1 MTMGLACGAA
11 AMLLLSGCG
20 SAYDQ
25 PGNVTP
31 VERPA
36 EEQVDTPPMASARS
50 TPPASS
56 ATAVDQNFARQL
68 ATLLVGHV
76 TLDGA
81 AVTEVWAIDKC
92 HTTFVTAKGDTII
105 DWTKVG
111 NLAPRDENGREI
123 NRLPSATGWHDMS
136 VPLGELPEP
145 AGNVANRS
153 SGAFGQLATECG

>member
-1 MTMGLACGAA
+1 
-11 AMLLLSGCG
+11 
-20 SAYDQ
+20 
-25 PGNVTP
+25 

-111 NLAPRDENGREI
+111 NLAPRDEN
-123 NRLPSATGWHDMS
+123 
-136 VPLGELPEP
+136 
-145 AGNVANRS
+145 
-153 SGAFGQLATECG
+153 